1 MRINIITWCVFAGSM
16 AVLCHGYAQ
25 DQNCNH
31 ISIINYL
38 DSTKSE
44 RITTIQYYDGLGR
57 LDQTVTGGANT
68 VGTYIYRHVQYDSA
82 ERESVKWCPF
92 SASTYTPDYIAV
104 SDIGAESQTTR
115 GYDDFSCSRMTYDAL
130 DRISS
135 ITTPGAA
142 WANIPQTITYRSNTA
157 ADSVRKYLASNPL
170 NYVYYEADRLECKDV
185 VDEEGLHVTIFIDFL
200 GRTILER
207 KSKNTTRLDTYY
219 VYDDHDFLTY
229 VLPPKYSAI
238 ESPTQSDLDALAYQY
253 TYNNQGLALTKK
265 LPGAAVI
272 EYGYDMAGKMVRM
285 RDGLLREKGLYRF
298 FMYDRMGR
306 LCVQGTTSTRYDQSY
321 KSDYVSLAISGTGF
335 LGSCYNFSGSLSDLP
350 SSNCSLEIAYYYDD
364 YTFMTLLT
372 SDLDDIDMP
381 SASNSIGCQT
391 GIFQKMNERIITVQ
405 KYDCYG
411 RIVQKTDVFPH
422 KYTLS
427 RGYNYNYAGDVICED
442 FAMNSYTGNGYT
454 IGTGLQKVNS
464 YYPNTR
470 LLQNVELTVT
480 DMTGTQHTNTIQSF
494 TYDSLG
500 NVLEIH
506 RDGALADMEFEYD
519 LIRGWVTGI
528 SSEGGFR
535 QRLFRESSLS
545 RPRYDGLITSMTWQ
559 IPGETRTRQYDYEY
573 DSANRLREATYS
585 EMATASFN
593 PNPGPAPFPLESSS
607 PAGLGL
613 VPISGISTI
622 EPSESASGIES
633 DLWNIEYGFEYNINK
648 YGEKYDYDENCN
660 ITSIERYG
668 AKDNGSFGLIDQ
680 LTIDYLGNQRIS
692 VEDGVDNLSY
702 YGSSEFV
709 DESSSGAEFI
719 YDSNGNLI
727 GDVNRGIESIEYDNL
742 GHLKKIQFSNSNIIR
757 YTYAVDGTKL
767 QEIHQLAT
775 VNASGTTYTNETKNY
790 YGPLIVKT
798 GYPQILQFDGG
809 YATFANGGAF
819 EGWHYYISDYMS
831 NNRMVVCDSI
841 IEQIN
846 HYYPYGGIIGDI
858 STNQSFQNYKFEG
871 KELDRTFGLD
881 NYDIQARQYFAMAP
895 SWDRIDPL
903 AEKYYGISPYSYC
916 MGDPVNFGD
925 YNGKNVWKHVIK
937 GAIKVGKTVSKKGVK
952 ALNEGAT
959 YSQAFSDVVDDFKTM
974 TSSSASLEDK
984 TLAVA
989 SLASEL
995 LSPISVKDA
1004 KTVKRLSNSHI
1015 SINSERRKGVRNA
1028 WKQEKELVEKTGE
1041 GSRRWTTDQ
1050 KKELLKTG
1058 KVKGFEGHHT
1068 KDVHSNPEMA
1078 KDPNNIEFMT
1088 RKEHLEDGHDGNWQN
1103 PSTDRPQINR
1113 IQMIDFYLNTLSNN

>member
-1 MRINIITWCVFAGSM
+1 M
-16 AVLCHGYAQ
+16 
-25 DQNCNH
+25 
-31 ISIINYL
+31 
-38 DSTKSE
+38 
-44 RITTIQYYDGLGR
+44 
-57 LDQTVTGGANT
+57 
-68 VGTYIYRHVQYDSA
+68 
-82 ERESVKWCPF
+82 
-92 SASTYTPDYIAV
+92 
-104 SDIGAESQTTR
+104 
-115 GYDDFSCSRMTYDAL
+115 
-130 DRISS
+130 
-135 ITTPGAA
+135 
-142 WANIPQTITYRSNTA
+142 
-157 ADSVRKYLASNPL
+157 
-170 NYVYYEADRLECKDV
+170 
-185 VDEEGLHVTIFIDFL
+185 
-200 GRTILER
+200 
-207 KSKNTTRLDTYY
+207 
-219 VYDDHDFLTY
+219 
-229 VLPPKYSAI
+229 
-238 ESPTQSDLDALAYQY
+238 
-253 TYNNQGLALTKK
+253 
-265 LPGAAVI
+265 
-272 EYGYDMAGKMVRM
+272 
-285 RDGLLREKGLYRF
+285 
-298 FMYDRMGR
+298 
-306 LCVQGTTSTRYDQSY
+306 
-321 KSDYVSLAISGTGF
+321 
-335 LGSCYNFSGSLSDLP
+335 
-350 SSNCSLEIAYYYDD
+350 
-364 YTFMTLLT
+364 
-372 SDLDDIDMP
+372 
-381 SASNSIGCQT
+381 
-391 GIFQKMNERIITVQ
+391 
-405 KYDCYG
+405 
-411 RIVQKTDVFPH
+411 
-422 KYTLS
+422 
-427 RGYNYNYAGDVICED
+427 
-442 FAMNSYTGNGYT
+442 
-454 IGTGLQKVNS
+454 
-464 YYPNTR
+464 
-470 LLQNVELTVT
+470 
-480 DMTGTQHTNTIQSF
+480 
-494 TYDSLG
+494 
-500 NVLEIH
+500 
-506 RDGALADMEFEYD
+506 
-519 LIRGWVTGI
+519 
-528 SSEGGFR
+528 
-535 QRLFRESSLS
+535 
-545 RPRYDGLITSMTWQ
+545 
-559 IPGETRTRQYDYEY
+559 
-573 DSANRLREATYS
+573 
-585 EMATASFN
+585 
-593 PNPGPAPFPLESSS
+593 
-607 PAGLGL
+607 
-613 VPISGISTI
+613 
-622 EPSESASGIES
+622 
-633 DLWNIEYGFEYNINK
+633 
-648 YGEKYDYDENCN
+648 
-660 ITSIERYG
+660 
-668 AKDNGSFGLIDQ
+668 
-680 LTIDYLGNQRIS
+680 
-692 VEDGVDNLSY
+692 EDGVDNLSY

-767 QEIHQLAT
+767 QEVHQLAT

-798 GYPQILQFDGG
+798 GYPQMLQFDGG

-819 EGWHYYISDYMS
+819 EGWHYYISDYMG

-871 KELDRTFGLD
+871 KEFDRTFGLD

-1078 KDPNNIEFMT
+1078 KDPNKIEFMT